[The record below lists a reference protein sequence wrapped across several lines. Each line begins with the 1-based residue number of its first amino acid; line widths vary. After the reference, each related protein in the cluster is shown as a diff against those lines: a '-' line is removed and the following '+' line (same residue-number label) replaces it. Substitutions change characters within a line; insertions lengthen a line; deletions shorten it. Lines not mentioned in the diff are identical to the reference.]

1 MLPDAA
7 VAQLPKE
14 HAPLTLAQ
22 FLELLAAALPDDE
35 TSDDDRLGV
44 ALRHLFLPEHENL
57 KAVVLSRLLQ
67 QDAKV
72 SALLDEHVSML
83 HREETMRAGRT
94 GARSRKSAGRRSRRA
109 THTWHLPTRGD
120 EVHRSSGRAGPKAI
134 QKSSAPPPQGLRPLW
149 HD

>member
-1 MLPDAA
+1 MMPAARLSRTSTLFNVFTNTADLIPAPLANELINEVLPDAA

-35 TSDDDRLGV
+35 TSDVDRLGV

-83 HREETMRAGRT
+83 HREEAIRARRT
-94 GARSRKSAGRRSRRA
+94 GARSRRRGR
-109 THTWHLPTRGD
+109 TWW
-120 EVHRSSGRAGPKAI
+120 
-134 QKSSAPPPQGLRPLW
+134 PPAA
-149 HD
+149 